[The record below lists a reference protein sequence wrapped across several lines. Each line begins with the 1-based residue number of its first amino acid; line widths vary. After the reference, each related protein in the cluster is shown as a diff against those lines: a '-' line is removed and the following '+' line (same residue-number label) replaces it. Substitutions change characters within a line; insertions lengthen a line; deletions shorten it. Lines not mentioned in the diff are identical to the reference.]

1 MEDKERFKKVEEVI
15 KVVSES
21 LTTAEEDYGLYTT
34 TIALALVIK
43 YILLEAKRGDKSV
56 ESDID
61 MLNLSIMKIL
71 MGEDIQDAG
80 QTE

>member
-1 MEDKERFKKVEEVI
+1 MDDKERFQKIEEVI
-15 KVVSES
+15 KVVSGS
-21 LTTAEEDYGLYTT
+21 LTNAEEDYGLYTT

-43 YILLEAKRGDKSV
+43 YILLEAKNTRGAP

-71 MGEDIQDAG
+71 MGEDQEDVKQAG
-80 QTE
+80 